1 MKVVFLQ
8 DVSGV
13 ALGGEVKEVKSGFA
27 RNYLIPQNL
36 AVPANHN
43 ALQRIQHLKKN
54 AEEKRLKVLTEMK
67 EIGQHIDG
75 VKINLEMR
83 SGANGKLYGSVTNS
97 TVADEL
103 SKIVDKNID
112 RRTILLPESIREVGK
127 YDVQVRLHTEVTSQ
141 ISLLVYPSGTEAEAF
156 ELSLQVDQTDTNQE
170 EDAAEISDNET
181 PENEPESDNETPI
194 ENKSESESNA
204 DEN

>member
-13 ALGGEVKEVKSGFA
+13 ALGGEVKEVKNGFA

-36 AVPANHN
+36 AVAANHN
-43 ALQRIQHLKKN
+43 TLQRRQHLKTN
-54 AEEKRLKVLTEMK
+54 AEEKRLEVLTDMK

-75 VKINLEMR
+75 VKINIEMR
-83 SGANGKLYGSVTNS
+83 SGTNGRLYGSVTN
-97 TVADEL
+97 TAVADEL
-103 SKIVDKNID
+103 SKVVGKDID
-112 RRTILLPESIREVGK
+112 RRTIQLPESIREVGK

-156 ELSLQVDQTDTNQE
+156 ELSLQVDQTDPNQE
-170 EDAAEISDNET
+170 EDVAEISNDET
-181 PENEPESDNETPI
+181 PTEDQTEG
-194 ENKSESESNA
+194 KSNA
-204 DEN
+204 D

>member
-13 ALGGEVKEVKSGFA
+13 ALGGEVKEVKNGFA

-36 AVPANHN
+36 AVAANHN
-43 ALQRIQHLKKN
+43 TLQRIQHLKTN
-54 AEEKRLKVLTEMK
+54 AEEKRLKVLTDMK

-75 VKINLEMR
+75 VKINIEMR
-83 SGANGKLYGSVTNS
+83 SGTNGRLYGSVTN
-97 TVADEL
+97 TAVADEL
-103 SKIVDKNID
+103 SKVVGKDID
-112 RRTILLPESIREVGK
+112 RRTIQLPESIREVGK

-156 ELSLQVDQTDTNQE
+156 ELSLQVDQTDPNQE
-170 EDAAEISDNET
+170 EDVAEISNDET
-181 PENEPESDNETPI
+181 PTEDQTEG
-194 ENKSESESNA
+194 KSNA
-204 DEN
+204 D